1 MTKVPCKDC
10 GKREARCHVDCG
22 EYRAWNEEH
31 VQMRENARK
40 VRAAD
45 KDIKEYCM
53 KNVERYKKNL
63 ID

>member
-1 MTKVPCKDC
+1 MKIPCKDC
-10 GKREARCHVDCG
+10 EKRETRCHVTCA
-22 EYRAWNEEH
+22 EYNTWQKEH
-31 VQMRENARK
+31 EQTRENARK

-63 ID
+63 RD